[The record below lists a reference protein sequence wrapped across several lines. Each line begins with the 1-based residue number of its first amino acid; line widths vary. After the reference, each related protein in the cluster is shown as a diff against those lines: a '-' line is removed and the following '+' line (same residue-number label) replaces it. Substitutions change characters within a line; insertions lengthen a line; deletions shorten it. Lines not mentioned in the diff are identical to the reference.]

1 MITFSIFYLTRHQS
15 VTPPPTKRPKPGHGL
30 VAALCVALVGGMVSL
45 AYASVP
51 LYRLFCQVTGF
62 GGTTQRVANSSTA
75 VLDRTVTVRFDANT
89 APGLPWT
96 FEPIT
101 KPLTVKLGETAIA
114 TYRATNTSTLTTV
127 GTAAYNVVPDQA
139 GVFFNKLACFCFTEQ
154 TLAPG
159 QSVEMPVQFFVDPA
173 MATDADGRRVNEI
186 TLSYTF
192 FPVTAAKKGVAEQD
206 ADAKGRRKGS

>member
-1 MITFSIFYLTRHQS
+1 MPSASPGQS
-15 VTPPPTKRPKPGHGL
+15 YNKHRVIAVL
-30 VAALCVALVGGMVSL
+30 CAALVCGMVGL

-62 GGTTQRVANSSTA
+62 AGTTQRVSAASP
-75 VLDRTVTVRFDANT
+75 VIIDRTVTVRFDANV
-89 APGLPWT
+89 APGLDWK
-96 FEPIT
+96 FEPVT
-101 KPLTVKLGETAIA
+101 KPLTVRLGETAIA
-114 TYRATNTSTLTTV
+114 IYRATNLGPTSSV

-159 QSVEMPVQFFVDPA
+159 QSIDMPVQFFVDPA
-173 MATDADGRRVNEI
+173 MAKDSDGRRINEI

-192 FPVTAAKKGVAEQD
+192 FPVAASKKDVAVGT
-206 ADAKGRRKGS
+206 ADAKGRGNGS